1 MLVGQRI
8 ADADGGVLAGDVQLH
23 HLVLTQTDAAAPQQG
38 GQALGLG
45 GEGVCVVA
53 VGDGDGAA
61 RLQQQLHGLVAQA
74 AAQQQIVI
82 GALLAALVQYVG
94 TVAVHHDA
102 DGVHGA
108 YRLRHNGGGEDH
120 RRDGDHGDGADG
132 GMIAHDVVHLPQGR
146 GTQGVTAAGHQPSAA
161 EGAPV
166 GPDVGSDGVPG
177 PGKAVAHCA
186 HGADQGPSHDVGHI
200 VDCLAHRGRRDAVPR
215 LFRLQALR
223 LCDDC
228 LFHST
233 SQYSRPGRCSN
244 RADNKN

>member
-1 MLVGQRI
+1 MILISACLLGRNVKYSGGNNLCPWLAKYYNTEDFTAFCPECLAMLPTPRPPVEIQ
-8 ADADGGVLAGDVQLH
+8 
-23 HLVLTQTDAAAPQQG
+23 
-38 GQALGLG
+38 
-45 GEGVCVVA
+45 
-53 VGDGDGAA
+53 
-61 RLQQQLHGLVAQA
+61 
-74 AAQQQIVI
+74 
-82 GALLAALVQYVG
+82 
-94 TVAVHHDA
+94 
-102 DGVHGA
+102 
-108 YRLRHNGGGEDH
+108 NGSGEDP
-120 RRDGDHGDGADG
+120 RRGGDHGDGADR

-200 VDCLAHRGRRDAVPR
+200 VDCLAHRGRRDAAPR

-233 SQYSRPGRCSN
+233 SQYSRPWRCSN